1 MRDLRK
7 YVAEFIGTAVLV
19 FVACG
24 VAGQVCDIGGA
35 GHLMTALAFGLVIV
49 AMAYSIG
56 NISGCHINPAVSI
69 AMLVS
74 KKMSVKD
81 FCGYVIA
88 QYLGGIAGAGVLY
101 AIVRDNTKLGN
112 NGLYGATEGYAGS
125 PWISVAIEIA
135 LTFVFV
141 LAILGVTS
149 KESNG
154 SVAGLV
160 IGGALVLVH
169 LLGIPFTGTSV
180 NPARTF
186 GPAIFA
192 GTLSTYWVFL
202 IGPLAGGVLAAL
214 VWKFLAKKN

>member
-1 MRDLRK
+1 MKDFRK
-7 YVAEFIGTAVLV
+7 YLAEFIGTAVLV
-19 FVACG
+19 GVACG
-24 VAGQVCDIGGA
+24 VAGQVCDVGGA

-56 NISGCHINPAVSI
+56 NVSGCHINPAVSI
-69 AMLVS
+69 AMLIS
-74 KKMSVKD
+74 GKMSVKD

-88 QYLGGIAGAGVLY
+88 QFLGATAGAGLLY
-101 AIVRDNTKLGN
+101 ALVRDNTKLGA
-112 NGLYGATEGYAGS
+112 NGLYGGS
-125 PWISVAIEIA
+125 VWLSLAVEVV
-135 LTFVFV
+135 LTFIFV

-186 GPAIFA
+186 GPALFA

-202 IGPLAGGVLAAL
+202 VAPLLGGALAA
-214 VWKFLAKKN
+214 VVYKFLAKED